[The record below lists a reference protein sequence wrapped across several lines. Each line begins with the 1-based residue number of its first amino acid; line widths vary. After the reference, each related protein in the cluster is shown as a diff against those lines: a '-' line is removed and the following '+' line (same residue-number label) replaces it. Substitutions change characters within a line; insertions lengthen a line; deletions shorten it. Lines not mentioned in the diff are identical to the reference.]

1 MISEPSPEMKRT
13 LDLPEMSQIG
23 IIVKD
28 LERTIEYYENTLGM
42 GPFTRS
48 GVDFNLVFD
57 YIELRGERVETDFLL
72 GFAALG
78 SLELELIQPVRGP
91 SLYQEFL
98 ERSAEGLHHLC
109 FDVDDLDERLKRY
122 RSMGLTVLMEG
133 RTPNSGFAY
142 LDTDKIGGV
151 IIELVQRPSR
161 RS

>member
-1 MISEPSPEMKRT
+1 MTPEPHFELRQT

-23 IIVKD
+23 LVIKD
-28 LERTIEYYENTLGM
+28 LERTIEYYENTLGF

-57 YIELRGERVETDFLL
+57 FIELRGERVETDFRLA
-72 GFAALG
+72 FAAMG
-78 SLELELIQPVRGP
+78 TLELELIQPVRGP

-98 ERSAEGLHHLC
+98 DHGGEGLHHIC
-109 FDVDDLDERLKRY
+109 FDIDNLDERLERC
-122 RSMGLTVLMEG
+122 RAMGLQVLMEG

-142 LDTDKIGGV
+142 LNTENIGGV
-151 IIELVQRPSR
+151 IIELVQRPTR